1 MEHWRDPL
9 GGWANMTRG
18 IWRIRPGESTRNDH
32 PAVMPVA
39 VAEWCIRL
47 STWPGEVV
55 ADPFAGSGTTLVAAK
70 RLGRRAVGVEQSER
84 YREIAA
90 ARLAQQVLP
99 VSAGV
104 A

>member
-1 MEHWRDPL
+1 MYATRGSPIVCATTGEWRRQGPAGMEHWRDPL

-70 RLGRRAVGVEQSER
+70 RLGRR
-84 YREIAA
+84 
-90 ARLAQQVLP
+90 
-99 VSAGV
+99 
-104 A
+104 